1 MMKKTLSVVTLL
13 TAGVSQAAGF
23 SIDTHGARATGMAST
38 ATAIAEDSSAVAYNA
53 ANILGVQKLDI
64 TVGDS
69 VIIPRLEFTPEGT
82 NDTQGFKPTA
92 VPPPHLFGVYRLNE
106 KMAAGIGVYV
116 PFGAGANWVDDFVG
130 RTKGYESQVATYFI
144 NPTFAYQATDRLRV
158 GAGVSLVRGTVSI
171 RRKLDFVTSEGTV
184 ELGGGGWGFGYN
196 LGAQFEAVEKFM
208 SLGVSFRGPS
218 KVSFDGK
225 SDFQDVP
232 DAFGSTLVDQP
243 ISASITLPGS
253 VGLGLKVTPL
263 EQLVLGAD
271 ATMVLW
277 SSIDQF
283 GVEFENT
290 ALTSFLP
297 KRWKNT
303 LNLKVGA
310 EYAVSPALAVRLG
323 ATYDPT
329 VSPEDTLTPDLP
341 DATRYKLTAGVG
353 YNFDPVRV
361 DLGYQYTFLKDAKST
376 APGIPGTYGGSG
388 HVVAATVGYS
398 MK

>member
-1 MMKKTLSVVTLL
+1 MIKKTLSVATLL
-13 TAGVSQAAGF
+13 TAGISHAAGF
-23 SIDTHGARATGMAST
+23 SIDTHSARATGLAST
-38 ATAIAEDSSAVAYNA
+38 STAMMEDSSAVAYNA
-53 ANILGVQKLDI
+53 ANILGVEKLDI

-69 VIIPRLEFTPEGT
+69 AIIPKLRFTPDGGE
-82 NDTQGFKPTA
+82 TQGFKPTV
-92 VPPPHLFGVYRLNE
+92 VPPPHAFAVYRINE
-106 KMAAGIGVYV
+106 SMAAGIGLYV

-130 RTKGYESQVATYFI
+130 RTKGYESQVAAYFI
-144 NPTFAYQATDRLRV
+144 NPTFAYQVMPRLRL
-158 GAGVSLVRGTVSI
+158 GAGVSLIRGTVNI
-171 RRKLDFVTSEGTV
+171 RRKLDFRESEGTV

-196 LGAQFEAVEKFM
+196 VGAQFEAIEKFM
-208 SLGVSFRGPS
+208 SLGVSFRGPA

-232 DAFGSTLVDQP
+232 AEFQSTLVDQP
-243 ISASITLPGS
+243 LTAEITLPGS
-253 VGLGLKVTPL
+253 VGVGLKFTPM

-283 GVEFENT
+283 GIEFENP

-303 LNLKVGA
+303 LNVKLGA
-310 EYAVSPALAVRLG
+310 EYHVMPALAVRLG
-323 ATYDPT
+323 AAYDPS
-329 VSPEDTLTPDLP
+329 VSPEETLTPDLP
-341 DATRYKLTAGVG
+341 DATRFKVTVGAG
-353 YNFDPVRV
+353 YNFDPVRLDV
-361 DLGYQYTFLKDAKST
+361 GYQYTHLKDSRST
-376 APGIPGTYGGSG
+376 APGIVGTYDGGG

>member
-13 TAGVSQAAGF
+13 TAGVCQAAGF
-23 SIDTHGARATGMAST
+23 SIDTHSARATGLAST
-38 ATAIAEDSSAVAYNA
+38 STAVMEDSSAVAYNA

-69 VIIPRLEFTPEGT
+69 AIIPKLKFTPEGG
-82 NDTQGFKPTA
+82 NTQGFKPTV
-92 VPPPHLFGVYRLNE
+92 VPPPHLFGVYRINE
-106 KMAAGIGVYV
+106 SMAAGIGVYV

-130 RTKGYESQVATYFI
+130 RTKGFESQVATYFI
-144 NPTFAYQATDRLRV
+144 NPTFAYQATDRLRL

-171 RRKLDFVTSEGTV
+171 RRKLDFRESEGTV

-196 LGAQFEAVEKFM
+196 LGAQFEAVEKLM
-208 SLGVSFRGPS
+208 SLGVSFRGPA

-232 DAFGSTLVDQP
+232 AEFQSLLVDQP
-243 ISASITLPGS
+243 LSAAITLPGS
-253 VGLGLKVTPL
+253 VGVGLKVTPTQ
-263 EQLVLGAD
+263 QLMIGVD

-283 GVEFENT
+283 GVEFENP

-303 LNLKVGA
+303 LNLKAGV
-310 EYAVSPALAVRLG
+310 EYLVTPDLAVRVG
-323 ATYDPT
+323 GTYDPT

-341 DATRYKLTAGVG
+341 DATRIKATVGVG
-353 YNFDPVRV
+353 YNFNPVRV
-361 DLGYQYTFLKDAKST
+361 DVGYQFTQLTDTKST
-376 APGIPGTYGGSG
+376 APGIAGTYNGNG

-398 MK
+398 LK

>member
-23 SIDTHGARATGMAST
+23 SVDTHGARVTGMAST
-38 ATAIAEDSSAVAYNA
+38 ATAIAEDSSAIAYNA
-53 ANILGVQKLDI
+53 ANILGVGKLDI
-64 TVGDS
+64 TVGDTA
-69 VIIPRLEFTPEGT
+69 IIPKLQFTPEGT
-82 NDTQGFKPTA
+82 TNTQGFKPTV
-92 VPPPHLFGVYRLNE
+92 VPPPHLFGVYRINE
-106 KMAAGIGVYV
+106 SMAAGIGVYV
-116 PFGAGANWVDDFVG
+116 PYGAGANWVDDFVG
-130 RTKGYESQVATYFI
+130 RTKGYESQVAAYFI
-144 NPTFAYQATDRLRV
+144 NPTFAYQATDKLRL

-171 RRKLDFVTSEGTV
+171 RRKLDFVSSEGTV

-196 LGAQFEAVEKFM
+196 LGAQFEAVEKFL
-208 SLGVSFRGPS
+208 SLGVSFRGPA
-218 KVSFDGK
+218 KVNFDGK

-232 DAFGSTLVDQP
+232 AEFQSRLVDQP
-243 ISASITLPGS
+243 ISAAITLPGS
-253 VGLGLKVTPL
+253 VGVGLKLTPMDRL
-263 EQLVLGAD
+263 MVGAD

-277 SSIDQF
+277 SSIDEF
-283 GVEFENT
+283 GIEFEDPS
-290 ALTSFLP
+290 LTSFLP

-310 EYAVSPALAVRLG
+310 EYAVLPALALRLG

-329 VSPEDTLTPDLP
+329 VTPEDTLTPDLP
-341 DATRYKLTAGVG
+341 DATRYKLTAGAG

-361 DLGYQYTFLKDAKST
+361 DVGYQYTFLKDAKST